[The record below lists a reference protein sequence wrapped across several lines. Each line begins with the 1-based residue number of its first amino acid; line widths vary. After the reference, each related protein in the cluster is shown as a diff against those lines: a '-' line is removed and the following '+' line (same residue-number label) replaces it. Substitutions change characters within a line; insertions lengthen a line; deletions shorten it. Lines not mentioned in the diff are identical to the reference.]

1 MAFFFSGGNMK
12 KIFALL
18 LLIAFS
24 PYAFAVA
31 PDIRISDDDGDV
43 VNVTSDG
50 KLSISGGVST
60 LGDPDSDDSV
70 LGGTYAKQ
78 AFDPMGLN
86 GVVRYYVA
94 NGHYQNA
101 IDFYL
106 DSALR
111 EVNITSVNSVK
122 ALTWDKTFRTNNFL
136 AGGTKGVPTLD
147 LTSSVISYYKFE
159 EESGTTVA
167 DSVGSNTGTVTD
179 DTLTP
184 KEISTTLT
192 APGPSGYSIRT
203 DGVSG
208 VDLGNVSDFKFT
220 GDFTVCLQARP
231 DKTDADSGETL
242 MGNRLASGANTG
254 FVITLGAGGA
264 LYRTAKLTVDVGA
277 SAVTLEGTTHIDDA
291 QYHVICVKRT
301 TDTFAL
307 FVDGVS
313 EGTPSGTSSAS
324 LALAGNTYIGGSPNV
339 GFAGEFEGN
348 IDNVLLAATAIS
360 DANILALSNWWAA
373 GNDGLRIYD
382 ANGPSVISTTENES
396 SSYATDRDDLIVGD
410 DLDVQGDAHA
420 LNYFSGDG
428 TQGFTG
434 TCAAATTATVKD
446 GLITACA

>member
-1 MAFFFSGGNMK
+1 MQKLLRVISVLLITSLVTSPPAFSGGG
-12 KIFALL
+12 
-18 LLIAFS
+18 FS
-24 PYAFAVA
+24 N
-31 PDIRISDDDGDV
+31 SGG
-43 VNVTSDG
+43 S
-50 KLSISGGVST
+50 SGGVESV
-60 LGDPDSDDSV
+60 GDSDSDDSV
-70 LGGTYAKQ
+70 VGGTYMKQ
-78 AFDPMGLN
+78 VMDPMGLN

-94 NGHYQNA
+94 NGQYQNA

-208 VDLGNVSDFKFT
+208 VDLGNVSAFKFT

-254 FVITLGAGGA
+254 FVITLGAGGS

-348 IDNVLLAATAIS
+348 IDNVLLSATAIS

-373 GNDGLRIYD
+373 GNDGLAVYD
-382 ANGPSVISTTENES
+382 ANGPNVISTTTNET
-396 SSYATDRDDLIVGD
+396 SSYAVDRNDLLIGD
-410 DLDVQGDAHA
+410 DLDVQGDVHA
-420 LNYFSGDG
+420 DNYYSGDG

-434 TCAAATTATVKD
+434 SCAAATTATVKD
-446 GLITACA
+446 GLITACS